1 MANIAQT
8 VNVLQAMVLTE
19 GDRMV
24 LTPTYHVFE
33 MYKGHQGAQQ
43 LECYAQTGLIGE
55 QVPQLH
61 ASASRDAQGSLL
73 LTVANLSEHESCPV
87 TCFIEGADVRTV
99 CARVLSGDAHAHNT
113 FDAPH
118 AVEPRALDAQLADGV
133 LTAVLPPCSVC
144 AFALADHAGA

>member
-1 MANIAQT
+1 M
-8 VNVLQAMVLTE
+8 
-19 GDRMV
+19 
-24 LTPTYHVFE
+24 P
-33 MYKGHQGAQQ
+33 
-43 LECYAQTGLIGE
+43 
-55 QVPQLH
+55 QVI
-61 ASASRDAQGSLL
+61 ASASEKDGVTT